1 MERIDSFSQ
10 AYSQAPWRKQLAFL
24 GLFLLIVV
32 FIALIA
38 GLYLSVTARASATGR
53 EIQSMQ
59 TDLLVVE
66 QSNADLITRLGQ
78 LNSAQEMETRARTL
92 GFKPLDTEA
101 TMFLVVPGYVE
112 RQPAKL
118 APAYQ
123 PALPSASVL
132 PAEYTESLIVWLQRQ
147 FNLKIFPL
155 FRINP

>member
-1 MERIDSFSQ
+1 MERIDRFSQ

-38 GLYLSVTARASATGR
+38 GLYLSITARASAAGR
-53 EIQSMQ
+53 DIQSMQ
-59 TDLLVVE
+59 STVIMVE
-66 QSNADLITRLGQ
+66 QSNADLKTLLGQ
-78 LNSAQEMETRARTL
+78 LNSSQEMESRARAL
-92 GFKPLDTEA
+92 GFKPVEA
-101 TMFLVVPGYVE
+101 ESTMFLVVPGYVE
-112 RQPAKL
+112 RMPVRL

-123 PALPSASVL
+123 SSLPSASVL
-132 PAEYTESLIVWLQRQ
+132 PTEYTESLFVWLQRQ